1 METDTDSDSKKF
13 LDFVKSRKSIR
24 NFVYSKIYRA
34 TILEILEFGR
44 WAPSGRNNQPWR
56 VHVVIHPK
64 VRDMLAE
71 CTKYGNIIES
81 AYVNLVIF
89 LDKEKS
95 YDRVKDIQG
104 IGAFMQNLLLGVHAQ
119 PKLGGVWLGEILNQ
133 KEKVNELFKL
143 DSDKYELMG
152 VIAIG
157 EIDEALM
164 RKSDATRQ
172 RNTVEEFTDW
182 Y

>member
-1 METDTDSDSKKF
+1 MESESKKY
-13 LDFVKSRKSIR
+13 LEFVRSRRSIR
-24 NFVYSKIYRA
+24 HFVFSKIYKD

-44 WAPSGRNNQPWR
+44 WAPSGMNNQPWR
-56 VHVVIHPK
+56 VNVVIHEK
-64 VRDMLAE
+64 VKDMLKAH
-71 CTKYGNIIES
+71 TKYGNIIES
-81 AYVNLVIF
+81 AYVNLVVF

-119 PKLGGVWLGEILNQ
+119 PNLGAVWLGEILNQ

-143 DSDKYELMG
+143 DPERYELMG

-157 EIDEALM
+157 EIDETIVQSSE
-164 RKSDATRQ
+164 KTRE
-172 RNTVEEFTDW
+172 RRPVDDFVEW

>member
-1 METDTDSDSKKF
+1 MESESKKY
-13 LDFVKSRKSIR
+13 LEFVRSRKSVR
-24 NFVYSKIYRA
+24 NFIFSKIYKD

-44 WAPSGRNNQPWR
+44 WAPSGMNNQPWR
-56 VHVVIHPK
+56 VNIVIHEK
-64 VRDMLAE
+64 VKAMLKE
-71 CTKYGNIIES
+71 HTKYGNIIES
-81 AYVNLVIF
+81 AYVNLVVF

-119 PKLGGVWLGEILNQ
+119 PNLGAVWLGEILNQ
-133 KEKVNELFKL
+133 KEKVNELFKM
-143 DSDKYELMG
+143 DPERYELMG

-157 EIDEALM
+157 EIDEAVG
-164 RKSDATRQ
+164 Q
-172 RNTVEEFTDW
+172 RSEEARERRPVDDFVEW